1 MLRSATAAFSSL
13 VVLTVGVTPETEAQP
28 ATQDTLDAQHAGL
41 QGQAS
46 AVAEPPHTGPEL
58 WAELDLALTR
68 LRALDNGPPFVF
80 APIRAGCFGQTAA
93 DADQEAYRLRG
104 EASARDLGLAL
115 EAGGRLGFQDR
126 PLEEGVTGA
135 YVGLSMDLFQSGLIE
150 NRRVGEVLKTLE
162 AQSPG
167 RHPASSCK
175 APTITVCVLEL
186 SSSPCRRYRLLG

>member
-80 APIRAGCFGQTAA
+80 RAHPG
-93 DADQEAYRLRG
+93 
-104 EASARDLGLAL
+104 GL
-115 EAGGRLGFQDR
+115 FWPDR
-126 PLEEGVTGA
+126 
-135 YVGLSMDLFQSGLIE
+135 
-150 NRRVGEVLKTLE
+150 
-162 AQSPG
+162 
-167 RHPASSCK
+167 
-175 APTITVCVLEL
+175 
-186 SSSPCRRYRLLG
+186 CRRRSRSVSIAR